1 MAVWV
6 SPIRS
11 ARKILHSRKP
21 KAHTMNATK
30 PSIIPNPS
38 GESSRCQHR
47 SLKGRCRQL
56 VTDSAGTLCF
66 HHARAQR
73 QAKDDFS
80 FLPELVRKPDDFQ
93 SVEGINEDLAALHNL
108 LAQGRISPRRASVI
122 AYIDSLLLRT
132 ALELEEKAK
141 GSLNY
146 YGQPIEPF
154 DYSSLRTR
162 QSDSTSPDVPDSVS
176 EPTPVTS

>member
-1 MAVWV
+1 
-6 SPIRS
+6 
-11 ARKILHSRKP
+11 
-21 KAHTMNATK
+21 MNATK

-38 GESSRCQHR
+38 AESSRCQHR

-56 VTDSAGTLCF
+56 ATDSEGTLCF

-80 FLPELVRKPDDFQ
+80 LLTELVRKPDDFQ
-93 SVEGINEDLAALHNL
+93 SIEAINEDLAALHNL
-108 LAQGRISPRRASVI
+108 LAQGRISARRASVI

-146 YGQPIEPF
+146 YGQPIRSF
-154 DYSSLRTR
+154 DYSSLDAPK
-162 QSDSTSPDVPDSVS
+162 SDSTSQPVPDSIS
-176 EPTPVTS
+176 EPARASS